1 MSLILKQSTAV
12 DVLIGP
18 FVDATDGY
26 TSEDALTLTPALTKL
41 SKNGQALATRN
52 DVTNCVNDDFGY
64 YNCELDATDTNTVGT
79 LVIAVEGSATHL
91 AVRHE
96 FQVVEENVYDAMYG
110 ASAALGTDV
119 ASILTDTGTTLQA
132 ELDAIQ
138 AAVITNAAGADIAA
152 DIIAVKAETA
162 SILTDT
168 GTTLDAAIA
177 VIDANV
183 DQIEAAVITNAAGVD
198 IAADIIAMKA
208 ETALIVAD
216 TNELQTDDVPGL
228 IAALNDPTAVAI
240 ADAVWDEALAGHVA
254 AGSYGK
260 AVADIETDATAI
272 LADSNELQ
280 TDWADGGR
288 LDVILDAASA
298 PSAAA
303 VADAVWDEA
312 LAGHVAAGSYGKAV
326 ADIETDATAILAD
339 SNELQTDWADG
350 GRLDVIL
357 DAASAPTAAAVAD
370 AVWDEALAGHVAAG
384 SYGKSVADIE
394 TDATAILADTNEL
407 QGDWVDGGRL
417 DLILDAASAPT
428 AAAVADAVWDEAQVD
443 HVAAGSFGLI
453 ASEIATIDTVVD
465 GIQTD
470 LDNGTDGLGAIKA
483 DTAAILVDTGTT
495 LDGKIDT
502 IDGIVD
508 AILVDTGTT
517 LDAALAVVDANV
529 DAILVDTGTTLDA
542 AIAVID
548 ANVDQIETAVITNAA
563 GVDISADVAAMKV
576 DTAAILVDTNELQ
589 TDDIPT
595 SIAAL
600 PTAAENADAI
610 WDEARSGHSTQ
621 GTYGESHGSVIS
633 ANVNDGS
640 PTTTVFIAD
649 LTETTDDH
657 YIGRVIIFTS
667 GTLLGQATDI
677 TDYTGATKTLTVT
690 ALTEAPA
697 NGDDFII
704 I

>member
-240 ADAVWDEALAGHVA
+240 
-254 AGSYGK
+254 
-260 AVADIETDATAI
+260 
-272 LADSNELQ
+272 
-280 TDWADGGR
+280 
-288 LDVILDAASA
+288 
-298 PSAAA
+298 
-303 VADAVWDEA
+303 ADAVWDEA